1 MKKKILPWAI
11 VLAAGALVAALVVN
25 YMKNLNTIG
34 FGAAYEYS
42 QINAVMSVMK
52 EKKLLEKYMPGNVK
66 VKWSMFDSGSD
77 RRDALATEK
86 VAIGVLEN
94 TKAITSIENGYPI
107 EVLAGGTM
115 QTTGVYSAN
124 PDVKSAKDLK
134 GKKIAYPGTKNLIL
148 KNDFKDYYNI
158 TISEDDLIQ
167 VGEADM
173 ISMLVQGQVDGA
185 VLTNTM
191 VVKAQGLSGDVHL
204 VRDLTSET
212 EKLGVANWFIGSSDY
227 FEKHPELL
235 EPAMKAYEEAI
246 NLINEDPHAMAEML
260 APLFEIDAQL
270 IEDEFRA
277 FPPNT
282 GVYGYDEV
290 AKVLLENGDLD
301 QEAAPF
307 TSLPNY
313 SSIPKK
319 KASDSKN

>member
-1 MKKKILPWAI
+1 MKKKLLPWGI
-11 VLAAGALVAALVVN
+11 VLAVGLLVTALIIN
-25 YMKNLNTIG
+25 SKNNMNRIE

-52 EKKLLEKYMPGNVK
+52 EKKLLEKYMPSNVD

-107 EVLAGGTM
+107 QVVAGGTM

-124 PDVKSAKDLK
+124 PNIKSAKDLK

-148 KNDFKDYYNI
+148 KNDFKDNFGI
-158 TISEDDLIQ
+158 EISEDNLIQ

-191 VVKAQGLSGDVHL
+191 VVKAQELSSDVHL
-204 VRDLTSET
+204 VRDLTDET
-212 EKLGVANWFIGSSDY
+212 EVLGVANWFMGSTGY

-235 EPAMKAYEEAI
+235 EPAYKAYAEAI
-246 NLINEDPHAMAEML
+246 DLINEDPHAMAEML

-270 IEDEFRA
+270 IENEFRA
-277 FPPNT
+277 FPPSVE
-282 GVYGYDEV
+282 VYGYDEV
-290 AKVLLENGDLD
+290 AKILLENGDLD
-301 QEAAPF
+301 QAAAPF
-307 TSLPNY
+307 ASLPNY
-313 SSIPKK
+313 ASIPKK
-319 KASDSKN
+319 QAGEGKN